1 MSKLMCNKKG
11 LFLWLFL
18 FCIFSLLTPNTGL
31 SANFFSELDIDE
43 VSLKGHKLHIKG
55 HTDLPPGSNLMI
67 KVSIPDLDNG
77 KGKDHD
83 VKVHITPGHFF
94 VMIDLPKELNGE
106 GKIKFLTLKAIFDPH
121 EQPKNVKDKVGK
133 NGENLK
139 GPKVKAENGKKI
151 MITFKNVIF

>member
-1 MSKLMCNKKG
+1 MFKLISSKKG
-11 LFLWLFL
+11 VVLWVLL
-18 FCIFSLLTPNTGL
+18 FCILSLLAPDISL

-55 HTDLPPGSNLMI
+55 HTDLPPGSNLHI
-67 KVSIPDLDNG
+67 KVSIPNLDEN

-83 VKVHITPGHFF
+83 VKVHITPGNFF
-94 VMIDLPKELNGE
+94 VMIDLPKEWNG
-106 GKIKFLTLKAIFDPH
+106 GGINFLTLKAIFDPH
-121 EQPKNVKDKVGK
+121 EQPKNVKAKVGK

-151 MITFKNVIF
+151 MIAFKNVIF